1 MRSIGLNLG
10 SGLLLSFFA
19 CGGSGGGGGGGTGTL
34 ALSMYQGEN
43 AAGYVDANSDRFTN
57 LMPWQ
62 LQAYGGS
69 PQSGYTW
76 TVTTGTSL
84 PFPGLVVDPLTG
96 VVHGTLPAGVAPGVY
111 PFSVTVS
118 DGSTTY
124 TSGSGG
130 AQQAY
135 ITIFAC
141 DSTGNP
147 KPDASL
153 CSQPFRID
161 AGGGSTWSINAL
173 VSGTITAGKPFG
185 YSLPVKGGKPPYKN
199 WGVQTGAL
207 PPGLTLDQARGV
219 LYGTPDPS
227 AAGNTYTFTV
237 TVSDSV
243 NNVFPGIG
251 DSPATFT
258 ITIH

>member
-1 MRSIGLNLG
+1 MKSIVRKPGC
-10 SGLLLSFFA
+10 GLLLVCVA
-19 CGGSGGGGGGGTGTL
+19 CGGGGGGGTGAPGL
-34 ALSMYQGEN
+34 AMYQGEN
-43 AAGYVDANSDRFTN
+43 AGAYVDANGDRFTN

-84 PFPGLVVDPLTG
+84 PFPGLVIDPLTG
-96 VVHGTLPAGVAPGVY
+96 LVHGTLPAGTAPGTY

-130 AQQAY
+130 TQQAY
-135 ITIFAC
+135 IVVFAC
-141 DSTGNP
+141 NSAGAGA

-153 CSQPFRID
+153 CNQPFRLD
-161 AGGGSTWSINAL
+161 AGGGSTWNVNAL

-185 YSLPVKGGKPPYKN
+185 FSLPVTGGKPPYKN
-199 WGVQTGAL
+199 WAVQTGAL
-207 PPGLTLDQARGV
+207 PPGIALDQARGV
-219 LYGTPDPS
+219 LSGTPSSS
-227 AAGNTYTFTV
+227 AAGNSYTFTV
-237 TVSDSV
+237 TVADSV
-243 NNVFPGIG
+243 NNVFPSVT
-251 DSPATFT
+251 DSPATFS